1 MPRTARLLTG
11 LSTMLLRG
19 LASKL
24 IERAH
29 AVESHLGMPNYSF
42 KRTEVTGCA
51 TIMRLA
57 AAAAQLKR

>member
-1 MPRTARLLTG
+1 
-11 LSTMLLRG
+11 MLLRG